1 MDDERTELKRLSG
14 RTMPLLAAV
23 VVIFI
28 VLVIANG
35 SGDIVRTLLVGLVI
49 GIVVVA
55 VTQFLIRKGI
65 LPGWGSDDD
74 A

>member
-14 RTMPLLAAV
+14 RTLPLLAAV
-23 VVIFI
+23 VVIFV

-49 GIVVVA
+49 GIAVVA
-55 VTQFLIRKGI
+55 AMQFLVRRR
-65 LPGWGSDDD
+65 S
-74 A
+74 